1 LLAFIKQIKEK
12 ETPTEELQFQLSL
25 LSLTFGSKESLYEHL
40 SAIKDSQKQDQLF
53 GYFKQA
59 HEQFLS

>member
-1 LLAFIKQIKEK
+1 
-12 ETPTEELQFQLSL
+12 L
-25 LSLTFGSKESLYEHL
+25 LSLTFGSKENLYEHI